1 MTTETLVA
9 DPAFEE
15 LRSRYL
21 QVYLS
26 AVTDALDRRGF
37 PAQWLGPA
45 IKPLEPSTVIFGWA
59 FTVQWSSNPDPVD
72 PNRTSARMLDALVPD
87 HVAVIDTGHNPDV
100 GYWGELCCNISLRR
114 RVRGVVIDGG
124 LRDSPHILQ
133 LGFPAFCRF
142 TSPLEATGRS
152 RVVRY
157 QEPICIGRVAI
168 RPGDGVFGD
177 LGGVVI
183 IPKEIVH
190 DLIEEVESIV
200 GKENRLRRDIH
211 KGISA
216 DEAITRYGR
225 I

>member
-1 MTTETLVA
+1 MTPETTAA
-9 DPAFEE
+9 DPEFEA
-15 LRSRYL
+15 LRVRYL

-26 AVTDALDRRGF
+26 AVTDALDRRGLDH
-37 PAQWLGPA
+37 QWLGPA
-45 IKPLEPSTVIFGWA
+45 IKPLEPSTVLFGWA
-59 FTVQWSSNPDPVD
+59 FTVQWSSNPELVD

-87 HVAVIDTGHNPDV
+87 HVVMIDTGSNPDV

-124 LRDSPHILQ
+124 LRDSPHVLR
-133 LGFPAFCRF
+133 LGFPAFCKF

-157 QEPICIGRVAI
+157 QQPIFIGQVPI
-168 RPGDGVFGD
+168 RPGDAVFGD
-177 LGGVVI
+177 LGGVVV
-183 IPKEIVH
+183 IPREIVY
-190 DLIEEVESIV
+190 DLIEEVEGIV

-211 KGISA
+211 EGISA